1 MVVRSTSMSHRWYAL
16 FLGFVAM
23 LLTSPTWAAPYR
35 PPPIAG
41 HVTDAA
47 QKLTPAQ
54 VKALDQKLAD
64 YRKCSGNHVAVFL
77 AASLEGK
84 TIEDVAYETFN
95 TWKIG
100 ESKKDNGALLVL
112 APNERKV
119 RIETGKGVGGNL
131 TDIQSKDILREKVSP
146 RLKKDDFFGAV
157 DEGTTAIGAALGGCA
172 MHATVDAPPPEPPPP
187 PRPPLIDPGPPKVYP
202 SYWPARLGLGLGLAL
217 LLGLAVFGLRK
228 DWRTALG
235 GTVFASVAS
244 QILFAFL
251 GGGMGGEK
259 FDLDAVL
266 SLSIV
271 LAALLF
277 LGNIIVWAMRIRG
290 TLPGEG
296 TGYYSGESSGGS
308 SYDSSSSSGSSWSS
322 GSSFGS
328 GSSSSSSSS
337 SSSDSSYSGGG
348 GSSGGGGASDSY

>member
-1 MVVRSTSMSHRWYAL
+1 MSHRWYAL
-16 FLGFVAM
+16 LLGFVAL
-23 LLTSPTWAAPYR
+23 LLTSPAWAAPYR

-41 HVTDAA
+41 HVTDSA

-54 VKALDQKLAD
+54 IASLDQKLAD

-95 TWKIG
+95 VWKIG
-100 ESKKDNGALLVL
+100 EAKKDSGVLLVL

-119 RIETGKGVGGNL
+119 RIETGKGVGGSL

-146 RLKKDDFFGAV
+146 RMKADDFFGAA
-157 DEGTTAIGAALGGCA
+157 DQGTSAIGAALGGCT
-172 MHATVDAPPPEPPPP
+172 MHAAVTASPPEAPPPN
-187 PRPPLIDPGPPKVYP
+187 RPAVVDPGPPEVYP
-202 SYWPARLGLGLGLAL
+202 QYWLARIGMGLGLAL
-217 LLGLAVFGLRK
+217 LLGSAAFALRK
-228 DWRTALG
+228 DLRLALG
-235 GTVFASVAS
+235 GAAFTMFMS
-244 QILFAFL
+244 QIFFWTL
-251 GGGMGGEK
+251 GGGMTGK
-259 FDLDAVL
+259 FDIATALDVFTL
-266 SLSIV
+266 V
-271 LAALLF
+271 AAILF

-308 SYDSSSSSGSSWSS
+308 SSDSSFGSSSSSSFDAGSS
-322 GSSFGS
+322 GSSF

-337 SSSDSSYSGGG
+337 SSSDNSYSGGG